1 MPKYFLEMRQIRKAF
16 KGTTALRGIDF
27 SVRKSAILGLIGE
40 NGAGKSTLMN
50 ILGGVLQP
58 DHGEILVED
67 TVVSLPNPAA
77 SQTLGIGFVHQDLN
91 LVSDL
96 KIFENL
102 YLGKELTKPS
112 GFLDADK
119 MRRRTTEILAKLGV
133 SLNPDSFVR
142 DIEPSFQQIVEIAKA
157 FLHNAKL
164 IIMDEPSSA
173 LAEHEVNKLFQLM
186 RSLKTAGV
194 SIIFI
199 SHKLKEILQI
209 CDQYTVLRDGL
220 VAGAGAV
227 KDTNEE
233 QLAKLMVGRDIA
245 ALGYYVPRKLGEPL
259 ILMANGSCGRFFKDI
274 NFTLHA
280 GEILGFTGLAGDG
293 RTELFES
300 LFGYRKNFRG
310 EILIGNR
317 RKLINH
323 PHEAQRLGIG
333 LAPKNRKENAII
345 GDMSVRHNLTL
356 AALKLFQKFFFLS
369 AKREK
374 ETTRTYIQRLQI
386 KVSDARVPITSLS
399 GGNQQK
405 VILGRWLAADA
416 KILILDNPTQ
426 GIDVGTKSEIY
437 QLIMKLADEGKGIV
451 ILSSEIPEILK
462 LCDRV
467 FVMYHGEITG
477 AFSRAEATEE
487 KIMMYATGVD
497 KTK

>member
-1 MPKYFLEMRQIRKAF
+1 MPESFLEMRQIRKAF
-16 KGTTALRGIDF
+16 KGTTALRGIDL
-27 SVRKSAILGLIGE
+27 SVSKSAILGLIGE

-58 DHGEILVED
+58 DDGEILVEGA
-67 TVVSLPNPAA
+67 VVSLANPAA
-77 SQTLGIGFVHQDLN
+77 SQALGIGFVHQDLN

-96 KIFENL
+96 KIYENL

-142 DIEPSFQQIVEIAKA
+142 DIEPSYQQIVEIAKA

-173 LAEHEVNKLFQLM
+173 LAEQEVNKLFQLM

-245 ALGYYVPRKLGEPL
+245 ALGYYVPRQLGEPL
-259 ILMANGSCGRFFKDI
+259 ILMANGSCGRFFKNI

-300 LFGYRKNFRG
+300 IFGYRKNFRG
-310 EILIGNR
+310 EIIIGNL

-323 PHEAQRLGIG
+323 PHQAQRLGIG

-356 AALKLFQKFFFLS
+356 AALKLFQKFLFLS
-369 AKREK
+369 ARREK

-467 FVMYHGEITG
+467 FVMYHGEISG
-477 AFSRAEATEE
+477 VFSRAEATEE
-487 KIMMYATGVD
+487 KIMMHATGVN

>member
-1 MPKYFLEMRQIRKAF
+1 MPESLLEMRQIKKAF
-16 KGTTALRGIDF
+16 KGTKALSGIDF
-27 SVRKSAILGLIGE
+27 SVPKSAIHGLIGE

-58 DHGEILVED
+58 DHGEILVD
-67 TVVSLPNPAA
+67 GVVVSLPNPSA
-77 SQTLGIGFVHQDLN
+77 SQALGIGFVHQDLD
-91 LVSDL
+91 LVRDL
-96 KIFENL
+96 KIYENL
-102 YLGKELTKPS
+102 YLGKELTRPS
-112 GFLDADK
+112 GFLDTDK
-119 MRRRTTEILAKLGV
+119 MRRKTKEILAQLGV
-133 SLNPDSFVR
+133 SLDPDTFVR

-157 FLHNAKL
+157 LLQNAKL

-173 LAEHEVNKLFQLM
+173 LTEHEVNKLFQLM
-186 RSLKTAGV
+186 RSLKKAGV

-209 CDQYTVLRDGL
+209 CDAYTVLRDGL

-227 KDTNEE
+227 KEVDEE

-245 ALGYYVPRKLGEPL
+245 GLGYYVPRQLGEPL
-259 ILMANGSCGRFFKDI
+259 IAMANGSCGRFFKNI
-274 NFTLHA
+274 NFTLYA

-310 EILIGNR
+310 EIVIGNQR
-317 RKLINH
+317 QIINH
-323 PHEAQRLGIG
+323 PHEAQRFGIG

-345 GDMSVRHNLTL
+345 SDMSVRHNLTL
-356 AALKLFQKFFFLS
+356 AALKLFQKFLFLS
-369 AKREK
+369 SRREK
-374 ETTRTYIQRLQI
+374 ETTRSYIQRLQI

-426 GIDVGTKSEIY
+426 GIDIGTKSEIY

-462 LCDRV
+462 ICDRV

-477 AFSRAEATEE
+477 TLNRTEATEE
-487 KIMMYATGVD
+487 KIMLYATGV
-497 KTK
+497 KRTR